1 MVLFDLINF
10 AKNQPDNNTMRDIHI
25 LHDLLKKQCPNL
37 HAKRLS
43 SLMVA
48 TQSLLDGQQLS
59 LTELGRNIAGSVAPK
74 HNIKR
79 IDRLLGNR
87 QLHNERL
94 DIYRW
99 HARLLCGANPMPVV
113 LVDWSDVREKLRHL
127 TLRAS
132 VSVQGRSVTLYER
145 VFSFGEYNSPVS
157 HNPFLRELASILPPG
172 CCPLIVTDAGYR
184 NPWFRE
190 VEKHGWFWLGRVRGD
205 VGFKRDG
212 QALWRSNKSF
222 YPNANSRAKYLGC
235 GELGRKNPLHAHLH
249 LYKAKPKHRK
259 DKRSSKAGR
268 NHTAQQSYIAG
279 SKEPWLLATN
289 LPEHVKFNSKQ
300 LVTLYARRMQ
310 IEETFRD
317 IKSPQ
322 YGMGLRHSNSR
333 CTKRFDILLLI
344 VMLAEWLL
352 RLLGLI
358 AQQQHWERAFQ
369 ANTIHHRRVL
379 SIIRLGREVR
389 KRASDY
395 KISEAQI
402 RWAIGQYI
410 GWVHKEGRPIL

>member
-1 MVLFDLINF
+1 
-10 AKNQPDNNTMRDIHI
+10 
-25 LHDLLKKQCPNL
+25 
-37 HAKRLS
+37 
-43 SLMVA
+43 
-48 TQSLLDGQQLS
+48 
-59 LTELGRNIAGSVAPK
+59 
-74 HNIKR
+74 
-79 IDRLLGNR
+79 
-87 QLHNERL
+87 
-94 DIYRW
+94 
-99 HARLLCGANPMPVV
+99 
-113 LVDWSDVREKLRHL
+113 
-127 TLRAS
+127 
-132 VSVQGRSVTLYER
+132 
-145 VFSFGEYNSPVS
+145 
-157 HNPFLRELASILPPG
+157 
-172 CCPLIVTDAGYR
+172 VTDAGYR

-222 YPNANSRAKYLGC
+222 YPSANARAKYLGC
-235 GELGRKNPLHAHLH
+235 GELGRKSPLHAHLH
-249 LYKAKPKHRK
+249 LYKAKAKHRE

-333 CTKRFDILLLI
+333 CIKRFDILLLI
-344 VMLAEWLL
+344 AMLAEWLL

-369 ANTIHHRRVL
+369 ANTTRHRRVL

-395 KISEAQI
+395 KINTTQI
-402 RWAIGQYI
+402 TWAAFHLKSINILPRFTKKGGLFYEWIPQRVNIITRSNIPNRQYLSSKPFI
-410 GWVHKEGRPIL
+410 EKPYYQPKNNDLS